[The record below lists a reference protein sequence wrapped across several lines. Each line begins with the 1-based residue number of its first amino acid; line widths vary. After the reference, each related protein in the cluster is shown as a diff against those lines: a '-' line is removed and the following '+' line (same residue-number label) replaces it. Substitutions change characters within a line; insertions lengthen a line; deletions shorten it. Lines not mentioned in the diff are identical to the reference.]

1 MKGSGKTSVGGDLC
15 CPGKLGLLAGGSR
28 AGKAQACLL
37 HNEDIRVAVALVV
50 CVYVCIGWRVEGVG
64 GE

>member
-50 CVYVCIGWRVEGVG
+50 CVYVCIG
-64 GE
+64 